1 MSKQANPPEP
11 DDEVSSWIREHPEVW
26 ADALESPS
34 TAEIDELVG
43 QVVSGARDRR
53 RADETG
59 RRRRRLVATV
69 ALTIIVVTGG
79 AVGVAALIRSGQP
92 SRPSEGIA
100 CRSAADPR
108 ADAIVVEAGSD
119 PVGRCRTLWTDGELT
134 QPGQAVGEVP
144 PLVACVGASGVI
156 EVYPGGS
163 SMCGQLGLV
172 VADPSLTPEN
182 QAMVALQDRIVE
194 LINDQPCVA
203 ATKAAAIAQ
212 EIVNESELNGWTV
225 SVRPD
230 SENASCAKAALD
242 VPTKTI
248 SVVKFP

>member
-1 MSKQANPPEP
+1 MSKQANLPEP
-11 DDEVSSWIREHPEVW
+11 DDEVSSWICEHPEVW
-26 ADALESPS
+26 ADALEAPS
-34 TAEIDELVG
+34 AAEIDELVG

-59 RRRRRLVATV
+59 RRRRRLVATG

-79 AVGVAALIRSGQP
+79 AVGVASLIRSGQP
-92 SRPSEGIA
+92 SRPSDGIA

-119 PVGRCRTLWTDGELT
+119 PVGRCRALWAGGEPA
-134 QPGQAVGEVP
+134 QPGPAVGEVP

-156 EVYPGGS
+156 EVYPGDS
-163 SMCGQLGLV
+163 STCGQLGLV

-182 QAMVALQDRIVE
+182 QAVVALQDRIVE

-212 EIVNESELNGWTV
+212 EIVADSELDGWTV

-242 VPTKTI
+242 VPNQTI